1 MFRIAKGVYAACK
14 DGPGEYRGIAR
25 EAKSLQITLKNLS
38 EDSKDPNSLLSR
50 KGTRRKN
57 DFLLILTNCEKVM
70 KELQHL
76 VDKHSSLKYD
86 GHGVV
91 RRI

>member
-1 MFRIAKGVYAACK
+1 VFRIAKSVYAACK

-76 VDKHSSLKYD
+76 VDKHSSLNYD